1 MEALQPK
8 KLSGRQIAEQNVE
21 LIQAWIKARDE
32 AGDWADYVRANQLN
46 RTEVARE
53 CGFAKSALQQNPII
67 KQLLASLEERLQ
79 QDGVLFGQA
88 QDSGMGMGHV
98 QKSAD
103 PDSEIALNMAMRAKA
118 VAQQRVK
125 TVEEQNATLR
135 AEIKELK
142 DRLRKSS
149 LVDQHL
155 AQTGRLLTP

>member
-1 MEALQPK
+1 MEALQP

-21 LIQAWIKARDE
+21 LLQAWIKTRDE
-32 AGDWADYVRANQLN
+32 AGDWADYVRANKLN
-46 RTEVARE
+46 RVEVARE
-53 CGFAKSALQQNPII
+53 CGFAKSALQQNPTI

-88 QDSGMGMGHV
+88 QDSGMEHV
-98 QKSAD
+98 EKPAD
-103 PDSEIALNMAMRAKA
+103 PDSEIALNMALRAKA

-149 LVDQHL
+149 MVDQHL
-155 AQTGRLLTP
+155 AQTGRLLTQ

>member
-8 KLSGRQIAEQNVE
+8 KLSGQQVAKQNVE
-21 LIQAWIKARDE
+21 LIQGWIKARDE
-32 AGDWADYVRANQLN
+32 AGDWADYVRTNQLN

-53 CGFAKSALQQNPII
+53 CGFSKSALQQNPVI

-79 QDGVLFGQA
+79 QSGVLFGPGQA
-88 QDSGMGMGHV
+88 QDSGMGHV
-98 QKSAD
+98 EKPAD
-103 PDSEIALNMAMRAKA
+103 PDSEIALNMALRAKA

-142 DRLRKSS
+142 DKLRKSS
-149 LVDQHL
+149 MVDEHL
-155 AQTGRLLTP
+155 AKTGRLLTP